1 MVANLMIPEMIVYD
15 VTTKELGTE
24 SFPQHNITGLISG
37 ITFIFLLR
45 QEKPLQCKKTDT
57 HKHTHTYTHTCTHV
71 YTIKGHVDIL
81 FLSEIKLDCFFFF

>member
-57 HKHTHTYTHTCTHV
+57 HTNTHTHTHTHAHTYT
-71 YTIKGHVDIL
+71 
-81 FLSEIKLDCFFFF
+81 LSRVMWISYFSLK